1 MAGVIALI
9 AIGAGVIITAATIG
23 VTTVTGDKR
32 IVANFWR
39 IA

>member
-23 VTTVTGDKR
+23 DATATGDKR
-32 IVANFWR
+32 IVTNFWR

>member
-1 MAGVIALI
+1 MVGVIAII

-23 VTTVTGDKR
+23 GTTVTGDKR
-32 IVANFWR
+32 IVASFWR